1 MFRSLARSQKIECAK
16 ARGTSGGTSALTKGT
31 KATRKM
37 DGEIGTGFTPAG
49 WLHGRHVQTVW
60 GRLARSKR
68 QVVMRREALTAP
80 DGDTLF
86 VDHLDAPAEERAPFL
101 LVLHGLEGSSN
112 SVYAQGLLAL
122 AARAGF
128 RAAAL
133 NFRFCARD
141 QADLRRCI
149 PNERPRLYHS
159 GETSDFD
166 FVART
171 FAARLG
177 RPLLVA
183 GVSLGGNVLLK
194 WLGENAGDP
203 AVGAAVT
210 LSVPFDLAAGDRY
223 MSRFPS
229 TLYVRTFV
237 RTLTAKAENLV
248 ERFPEAAASIDLPRA
263 RRAFTFREFDNAATA
278 PLHGFAD
285 ADDYYARSSSQP
297 FLARI
302 TVPTLCISSLDD
314 PFVPAETV
322 ERARRTASPAVRFLV
337 TEKGG
342 HAGWIAARGLK
353 HVSWGEERAFE
364 FLARQAREPAFL
376 ETAFPR
382 LLA

>member
-1 MFRSLARSQKIECAK
+1 MNGSVRAGFVPAR
-16 ARGTSGGTSALTKGT
+16 
-31 KATRKM
+31 
-37 DGEIGTGFTPAG
+37 
-49 WLHGRHVQTVW
+49 WLRGRHAQTVW
-60 GRLARSKR
+60 GRLARSRR
-68 QVVMRREALTAP
+68 QVTMRREALTAP

-86 VDHLDAPAEERAPFL
+86 VDHLETPAAEDAPFL

-112 SVYAQGLLAL
+112 SVYVQGILAL
-122 AARAGF
+122 AARAGL
-128 RAAAL
+128 RAAVL

-141 QADLRRCI
+141 PLDLHRCI

-171 FAARLG
+171 LAARLG

-194 WLGENAGDP
+194 WLGQNAGDP
-203 AVGAAVT
+203 AVAAAAT

-223 MSRFPS
+223 MSSFPS
-229 TLYVRTFV
+229 NLYVRAFV
-237 RTLTAKAENLV
+237 KTLTAKAENLAR
-248 ERFPEAAASIDLPRA
+248 RFPEAAEKLDLSRA
-263 RRAFTFREFDNAATA
+263 RRAFTFREFDDAATA

-285 ADDYYARSSSQP
+285 ADDYYARSSSLP
-297 FLARI
+297 LLRFIA
-302 TVPTLCISSLDD
+302 VPTLCLSALDD

-342 HAGWIAARGLK
+342 HAGWIASRGLK
-353 HVSWGEERAFE
+353 PLFWGEERAVE
-364 FLARQAREPAFL
+364 FLAGS
-376 ETAFPR
+376 
-382 LLA
+382 